1 MAQLSI
7 LQQYYNDNTIAII
20 VIVTITKTTTI
31 YLKVITSLKS
41 ILKKF
46 EK

>member
-1 MAQLSI
+1 MAQLST

-31 YLKVITSLKS
+31 YLKVITQAK
-41 ILKKF
+41 INFKKV
-46 EK
+46 